1 MNPQLENGHTR
12 IANEIM
18 DALAGIRIPGQARQ
32 VLDVII
38 RKTYGWQKKTDK
50 ISLSQFAESTGMTKV
65 TVSKAINK
73 LLKMNLITKE
83 GSALSCFTKKGNDY
97 SIIYGLQKD
106 YGKWLPLPKKVTLPK
121 KVKNVTQKGIET
133 LPKMST
139 TKDINKNTHTK
150 ERKIKLHSFGNRRSL
165 VLSNPDLDI
174 CKHFLDY
181 IKVNHPNKVNSIVGL
196 KKPKEDWQVYEVW
209 LNDMRL
215 LNNRGYDRNKIL
227 KAMEKAI
234 NDDFWRDNFYS
245 ISKLNRKNKY
255 DIYFIDV
262 FLDIK
267 IKQTK
272 VQKSQNALK
281 EWLDENDDL

>member
-121 KVKNVTQKGIET
+121 KVKNVTQKGMET

-139 TKDINKNTHTK
+139 TKETITK
-150 ERKIKLHSFGNRRSL
+150 ETITKDIYIEKFSEFWDKYDYKLSK
-165 VLSNPDLDI
+165 PDCI
-174 CKHFLDY
+174 EYWEGK
-181 IKVNHPNKVNSIVGL
+181 KKL
-196 KKPKEDWQVYEVW
+196 KNGKRMNE
-209 LNDMRL
+209 DMRESCL
-215 LNNRGYDRNKIL
+215 SVIGRYVENTYKNGNYPSRKHPKTYLYNSSWDDEIVEIVDKEPAGTVEERMAEGRRLYENGNN
-227 KAMEKAI
+227 
-234 NDDFWRDNFYS
+234 
-245 ISKLNRKNKY
+245 
-255 DIYFIDV
+255 
-262 FLDIK
+262 
-267 IKQTK
+267 TK
-272 VQKSQNALK
+272 TN
-281 EWLDENDDL
+281 